1 MDQNNSTVKS
11 GLENSTTPDGQDD
24 SKAQSGQNTTVKTD
38 TFQRP
43 ILSLR
48 ISITSRCNIRCFY
61 CHHDGVIPQEY
72 ELTPYE
78 IERISRVAK
87 NLGIKK
93 IRLSG
98 GEPLIRN
105 DIIGIISKISVLN
118 FKDVSLTT
126 NGILLEEYSQKLK
139 DAGLNRV
146 NVSFDTL
153 NPITYQFI
161 TKSNYL
167 EKVKK
172 GIKKAV
178 EIGLYPVKVNM
189 VIMKGL
195 NHDEVWDMFKFCKEN
210 GAILQIIELLKTEN
224 CPDTDFF
231 EDYHYDI
238 GIIEDQLREEATD
251 IKTRAFMQDR
261 KKYFVDNG
269 EIEVVR
275 PMDNTEFCKNCTR
288 LRITPNG
295 KLKPCL
301 LRNDNL
307 VDLLEPMR
315 EGYSDKE
322 LEELFLEAITNREP
336 YYNACKEEASNK

>member
-1 MDQNNSTVKS
+1 MNQNNSVPEPRQRNS
-11 GLENSTTPDGQDD
+11 ELETGQKDYEMKTNQD
-24 SKAQSGQNTTVKTD
+24 TTVETD
-38 TFQRP
+38 NFQRP

-48 ISITSRCNIRCFY
+48 ISITNRCNIRCFY

-72 ELTPYE
+72 EMTPSE
-78 IERISRVAK
+78 IERITKVAK

-98 GEPLIRN
+98 GEPLIRK
-105 DIIGIISKISVLN
+105 DIIDIISKISALG

-126 NGILLEEYSQKLK
+126 NGTLLEDYSQKLK
-139 DAGLNRV
+139 NAGLNRV

-153 NPITYQFI
+153 DPKTYRFI

-178 EIGLYPVKVNM
+178 EVGLYPVKVNM
-189 VIMKGL
+189 VIMRGL
-195 NHDEVWDMFKFCKEN
+195 NHDEVWDMFQFCKEN

-224 CPDTDFF
+224 CPDTDYFD
-231 EDYHYDI
+231 DYHYDI
-238 GIIEDQLREEATD
+238 GIIEDKLREEATD
-251 IKTRAFMQDR
+251 IKTRPFMQDR
-261 KKYFVDNG
+261 KKYFLDNG

-288 LRITPNG
+288 LRITPDG
-295 KLKPCL
+295 RLKPCL

-307 VDLLEPMR
+307 VDLIEPMR
-315 EGYSDKE
+315 KGYSDEE
-322 LEELFLEAITNREP
+322 LEKLFLEAIANREP
-336 YYNACKEEASNK
+336 YYNEC